1 MSIWH
6 QRLAEA
12 DISAREPRRP
22 FDVAAGLRRL
32 AREAGY
38 LEPTATEPRSSHAR
52 HRLALIAHWT
62 VTEAGAAEHV
72 EELTE
77 LIGDDGTGELNPADF
92 DGWTDAV
99 DIHGV
104 HVFACI
110 LFLANHPE
118 SALFWWQFAAGATHP
133 GAAYC
138 LYLHHLSMGETRE
151 AAFWKEQMSALRDDV
166 PAEFDGSAEEFTE
179 ELIDGLES
187 FTCYSAR
194 HRTARPRPP
203 RGLEKRFER
212 LAHRQDDGGLV
223 CRPDR
228 ELPDQIQELAAQR

>member
-32 AREAGY
+32 AQEAGY
-38 LEPTATEPRSSHAR
+38 LAPTAAEPRGSHAR
-52 HRLALIAHWT
+52 HQLDLIAHLV
-62 VTEAGAAEHV
+62 VTQAGAADHV
-72 EELTE
+72 EELAA
-77 LIGDDGTGELNPADF
+77 LIGDDGSGEFAPSDF
-92 DGWTDAV
+92 EGWTDAV

-104 HVFACI
+104 HVFACM

-118 SALFWWQFAAGATHP
+118 SALFWWQFAAGAAHP

-138 LYLHHLSMGETRE
+138 LHLHHLSMGEMRE
-151 AAFWKEQMSALRDDV
+151 AAFWKDQMSSLRDV
-166 PAEFDGSAEEFTE
+166 PEEFDGSSEEFTE
-179 ELIDGLES
+179 ELIGGLES
-187 FTCYSAR
+187 FACYRVRNCA
-194 HRTARPRPP
+194 ARPAPAH
-203 RGLEKRFER
+203 GLEERFER